1 MFFSQERE
9 LLAEE
14 FIEVLERV
22 PQDHVR
28 MTVSLLN
35 EKWESPGDIGGEKP
49 DARES

>member
-1 MFFSQERE
+1 MYLQERE
-9 LLAEE
+9 VLAEE
-14 FIEVLERV
+14 FIAVLERV

-35 EKWESPGDIGGEKP
+35 EKWESPGDVGGEKP